1 MDRLFKQCVGID
13 ISKAKF
19 TACLC
24 KYYISDLQN
33 QSDVVE
39 FENNRT
45 GFNQFVKWSRKCMD
59 KEAQLLFV
67 MEATG
72 VYYESLAYHLA
83 KLKLP
88 VSVVLPNKAKHY
100 AQSLCIKTKNDQMDA
115 RILST
120 MGCLQKLQEWSAP
133 APIYRQLRSLCR
145 FHAEMTKQRT
155 IYLNHL
161 EALNSSESPQPS
173 VVKAYKR
180 MIKNIE
186 KALVENIQ
194 ETKAMIKG
202 DDVLYAKIQKLET
215 IKGLGFTTIAAV
227 VAETQGFALITS
239 CKQLASYAGFDV
251 VERQSGTSVLSKTK
265 ISKKGNSRIRAALYF
280 PAMVA
285 SRYNAPLKEDYVRII
300 AQNPKQKMIGIT
312 ALQRKLLLLMY
323 TLWKNDDVF
332 REQKII
338 NAE

>member
-24 KYYISDLQN
+24 KYYISDLQCH
-33 QSDVVE
+33 SDVVD
-39 FENNRT
+39 FENNKT

-59 KEAQLLFV
+59 KQAPLLYV

-72 VYYESLAYHLA
+72 VYYESLAYHLS
-83 KLKLP
+83 KLKLT
-88 VSVVLPNKAKHY
+88 VIVVLPNKAKHY
-100 AQSLCIKTKNDQMDA
+100 AQSLCIKTKNDQMDT

-120 MGCLQKLQEWSAP
+120 MGCLQKLQEWSEP

-145 FHAEMTKQRT
+145 FHSEMMKQRT
-155 IYLNHL
+155 LYLNHL
-161 EALNSSESPQPS
+161 EALNSSEYPQTS
-173 VVKAYKR
+173 VVKVYKK
-180 MIKNIE
+180 MIKDID
-186 KALVENIQ
+186 KALVQNAQ
-194 ETKAMIKG
+194 ETLTLVKG
-202 DDVLYAKIQKLET
+202 DHELYAKIQKLET

-227 VAETQGFALITS
+227 IAETQGFALITS

-251 VERQSGTSVLSKTK
+251 VERQSGSSVLGKTK
-265 ISKKGNSRIRAALYF
+265 ISKKGNSRIRAALFF

-285 SRYNAPLKEDYVRII
+285 SRHNAPLKEDYRRII
-300 AQNPKQKMIGIT
+300 ARNPKLKMIGIT

-323 TLWKNDDVF
+323 TLWKNDDIF
-332 REQKII
+332 REQKTI
-338 NAE
+338 NA